1 MRSGA
6 DAMEQTS
13 PVRRIAVL
21 DDDASVLKAL
31 RRLLQMAGYQVS
43 TYSNGPDLLRDMESS
58 RPDCL
63 LLDVHVPGMN
73 GFEVLRRARAAHA
86 GTSAIVITAFEELA
100 APTGGRLRTAS
111 QAFRQRCSPAIDRR
125 VPGGDRLAGPAG
137 RSIRATAQLRLPETV
152 P

>member
-1 MRSGA
+1 
-6 DAMEQTS
+6 MEQAA
-13 PVRRIAVL
+13 PARRIAVL

-43 TYSNGPDLLRDMESS
+43 TYSNGPDLLQDMASS

-86 GTSAIVITAFEELA
+86 GTTAIFITAFEELA
-100 APTGGRLRTAS
+100 GPARRDGVFAQLRKPFDNGALLQS
-111 QAFRQRCSPAIDRR
+111 IAACLAARSP
-125 VPGGDRLAGPAG
+125 GPAG
-137 RSIRATAQLRLPETV
+137 ARSQPQHD
-152 P
+152 